1 MSWKDIKTRIHFS
14 QCLHL
19 DIQQIARPLF
29 IHALPEWQKTTAQ
42 SAIPGASIIQ
52 GVVSKGY
59 EVSKSLA
66 HVLYLQLNSLVNLCC
81 DSKDPAVEQ
90 HRNHCRSEDER
101 NVVRVVDRLSSLSS
115 IIDSDEAGQ

>member
-1 MSWKDIKTRIHFS
+1 MSWKDIKTWIHFS

-19 DIQQIARPLF
+19 DMQQIARPLF

-66 HVLYLQLNSLVNLCC
+66 HVLYLQLNSLVNL
-81 DSKDPAVEQ
+81 SYAVTAKI
-90 HRNHCRSEDER
+90 
-101 NVVRVVDRLSSLSS
+101 RLWSN
-115 IIDSDEAGQ
+115 IETTAGQKMKEML